1 MHQISISSDVAA
13 TETRDSVGGTPFLAD
28 GDSVP
33 ACRLCG
39 ASMALFLQLDVRP
52 EFGLPFAVG
61 SHLLVFMCPK
71 HNEIPSVPD
80 NYDSSDLPAEFWL
93 KDDGHYSLQ
102 LIKPGIP
109 TSTAAL
115 DPFILARRL
124 DFTNAS
130 ESIQDFGDFERGSDD
145 FKIGGVPGWI
155 NYSINKSC
163 PCGGK
168 MSFVCQIPDGFGF
181 QQTETAPEQ
190 PDSFSNTEYCLLLGN
205 QVFILAC
212 DRQCNPNALIAICD
226 N

>member
-1 MHQISISSDVAA
+1 MHQISISPDVAGTA
-13 TETRDSVGGTPFLAD
+13 TRNSVGGAPFLPD

-33 ACRLCG
+33 TCRLCG
-39 ASMALFLQLDVRP
+39 VSMALFLQFDVRP

-61 SHLLVFMCPK
+61 SHLLAFMCPK

-102 LIKPGIP
+102 LIKPDIP
-109 TSTAAL
+109 TSAAEL
-115 DPFILARRL
+115 DPFILGWRL
-124 DFTNAS
+124 DFTTAP
-130 ESIQDFGDFERGSDD
+130 ESVQDFGDFERGSDD
-145 FKIGGVPGWI
+145 FQIGGIPGWI
-155 NYSINKSC
+155 NYAINKSC

-168 MSFVCQIPDGFGF
+168 MSFVCQIPDGFEF
-181 QQTETAPEQ
+181 RQTETAPEQ
-190 PDSFSNTEYCLLLGN
+190 PDSFSNTEYCFLLGN

-212 DRQCNPNALIAICD
+212 DRQCNPSALIAICD